1 MHILIFERY
10 APYHYYTFIQ
20 TPSAQ
25 FLSDVISSSVIPYA
39 LGNHTAIFLYTI
51 YFFDLDLDQVNEC
64 VIYKTKS

>member
-1 MHILIFERY
+1 MQILIFERY

-39 LGNHTAIFLYTI
+39 LGNHTAIYLYTI
-51 YFFDLDLDQVNEC
+51 HIIVLGLVPTLSQN
-64 VIYKTKS
+64 

>member
-1 MHILIFERY
+1 MQILIFERY

-51 YFFDLDLDQVNEC
+51 YFFDLGHMSIAEKMCL
-64 VIYKTKS
+64 

>member
-1 MHILIFERY
+1 MQILIFERY

-51 YFFDLDLDQVNEC
+51 YFFGLV
-64 VIYKTKS
+64 

>member
-1 MHILIFERY
+1 MQILIFERY

-51 YFFDLDLDQVNEC
+51 YFFGLDDATL
-64 VIYKTKS
+64 KL